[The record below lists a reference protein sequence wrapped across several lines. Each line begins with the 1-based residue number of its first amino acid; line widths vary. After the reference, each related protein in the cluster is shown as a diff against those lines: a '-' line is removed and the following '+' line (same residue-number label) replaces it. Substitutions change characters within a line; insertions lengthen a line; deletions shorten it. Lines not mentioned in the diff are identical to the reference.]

1 MSNESRKDKR
11 ELKRKKRSP
20 FKIFLVVLLLIFVGA
35 GGAFALY
42 VNHLG
47 KKITSNSSV
56 EAKHV
61 KSGEAINFLLLGV
74 DAGDYNGKDEHQ
86 RSDTMMLIR
95 YIPKTDQV
103 YILSIPR
110 DTKVKINGKTQKINA
125 AHAIGGP
132 ELTIKTVE
140 ELLDVDVNYYGSIN
154 YEGFRACV
162 DAIGGLTVIPPRDM
176 KYKASDIQ
184 INFNKGEEV
193 HLDGE
198 KAEQFVRW
206 RKNSNNNGGY
216 PTGDVGRA
224 ETQQEFMVKFLEKLK
239 SPEGITK
246 LIPLINTATSYAQ
259 TNMDPS
265 KILSYG
271 KDLIDVDPSKI
282 EKMVLPGEAFHDPD
296 DRTWYYLFDEEK
308 SQDVLNIY
316 RGITGL
322 SSGDNNTTPLNN
334 ENITIDIF
342 NATSKSGLAAQYQKR
357 FEQLG
362 FKIGVIGTYENKDEV
377 TRVLYG
383 GEAYG
388 ISNLK
393 NYLQNVKYVKESG
406 RKPNSV
412 KIVLGKDAIG
422 EGIMTGSGQT
432 INQNNNNSQ
441 GVSADKSSY
450 TVKILN
456 STGKS
461 GLAAKYKEM
470 LETKGY
476 KVVSIDNSKGSKLS
490 TTEIGYSLNQNFANT
505 VKGDLGAGKVTRSS
519 DNSADI
525 VIILGTDV
533 ID

>member
-1 MSNESRKDKR
+1 MSNESRKDR
-11 ELKRKKRSP
+11 RVIKRKKRSP
-20 FKIFLVVLLLIFVGA
+20 FKIFMVVLLLMFVAA

-42 VNHLG
+42 VNHIGNKLTT
-47 KKITSNSSV
+47 KSQI

-61 KSGEAINFLLLGV
+61 KNGDPINFLLLGV
-74 DAGDYNGKDEHQ
+74 DAGDYNGKNEHQ

-95 YIPKTDQV
+95 YIPESDKV

-110 DTKVKINGKTQKINA
+110 DTKVKIKGKTQKINA

-140 ELLDVDVNYYGSIN
+140 DLLDVEVNYYGSIN

-162 DAIGGLTVIPPRDM
+162 DAIGGITVVPPRDM
-176 KYKASDIQ
+176 KYKASDIE

-206 RKNSNNNGGY
+206 RKNTNNTGGY

-246 LIPLINTATSYAQ
+246 LIPLINTATSYAE

-271 KDLIDVDPSKI
+271 KDLIDVDPAKI
-282 EKMVLPGEAFHDPD
+282 EKNVLPGEAFHDPED
-296 DRTWYYLFDEEK
+296 KTWYYLYDESK
-308 SQDVLNIY
+308 AQDILNIY
-316 RGITGL
+316 RGVTSL

-334 ENITIDIF
+334 ENITIEIF
-342 NATSKSGLAAQYQKR
+342 NATGKSGLEREYQKR
-357 FEQLG
+357 FENLG
-362 FKIGVIGTYENKDEV
+362 FKIGYIGSYENRAEV
-377 TRVLYG
+377 TKVVYG
-383 GEAYG
+383 GQEYG

-393 NYLQNVKYVKESG
+393 NYLQSVDYEKDSTK
-406 RKPNSV
+406 KPNTV
-412 KIVLGKDAIG
+412 RIVLGKDAING
-422 EGIMTGSGQT
+422 GIMIGGGSSSQS
-432 INQNNNNSQ
+432 NNSFNA
-441 GVSADKSSY
+441 GDTDKSKY
-450 TVKILN
+450 KIEILN

-461 GLAAKYKEM
+461 GLAAKYKEK
-470 LETKGY
+470 LEARGY
-476 KVVSIDNSKGSKLS
+476 KVVSVGNSKGEKLT
-490 TTEIGYSLNQNFANT
+490 TTEIKYSNSKSFAET
-505 VKGDLGAGKVTRSS
+505 LKGELGAGNVTRSS
-519 DNSADI
+519 NNSADV

-533 ID
+533 IN